1 MRRYSLFFLALLLLG
16 MKGEPFRYSREIKAK
31 SGWSV
36 LELPDDVLAAARPG
50 LADVRISG
58 KDGELGYV
66 LERELAPVAL
76 RLELR
81 NVESRPGSETTAL
94 LDRGPNATLCS
105 ELALEVGGSEPF
117 LKPLSLEASPD
128 GERFATIT
136 RGSIFRLTPGAAL
149 PRLRFAPSDRR
160 FLRIRLD
167 DTNSA
172 AVRPIAARCLQSV
185 TPEAPLREVALTL
198 QRTPGNDTVD
208 RFSLALPIANLPITS
223 VRLIVNGLAFAREAR
238 IYESV
243 LFRDELSRR
252 LVGHGRLERSA
263 TGEGSTTLVVGELS
277 GAALELEI
285 DRPGGSLDVRQAI
298 ALVEP
303 QRLVFIAPDEGGLT
317 LLYGSESARAPS
329 YDLGQALSRG
339 RPTTL
344 VSAELGAVKDAGA
357 APTLAS
363 PARSPVAD
371 PTLWKRRQRIGLPPK
386 GPVAFLDLEGETAD
400 KVHEVRVVDAAGRQV
415 PFLVETSER
424 STPRT
429 LPFTQKTEGTR
440 TLVTVALD
448 PKERLSRLELR
459 VTAPA
464 YFDREVAVLVPQ
476 RDARGPTGQLE
487 VARARWVKQPDDDDG
502 SLSIPLSLSREPTLT
517 LSIENSDN
525 PALAL
530 ASVVGRAQRRRIN
543 FLFEAGDTLELWSS
557 NDGAAA
563 PRYDLQLI
571 AAAVLK
577 TQALPATL
585 APAPA
590 EPTRVQ
596 APETPRWFWWVAVG
610 AGLLVVLALVR
621 VQRKSEV

>member
-1 MRRYSLFFLALLLLG
+1 MRRYSLFFLALLLVA

-81 NVESRPGSETTAL
+81 NVESRPGRETTAL

-117 LKPLSLEASPD
+117 LKPVSLEASPD

-136 RGSIFRLTPGAAL
+136 RGSIFRVTPGAAL

-208 RFSLALPIANLPITS
+208 RFSLALPGANLPVTS

-252 LVGHGRLERSA
+252 LVGLGRLERSA

-285 DRPGGSLDVRQAI
+285 DRPGGPLDVRQAI

-329 YDLGQALSRG
+329 YDLGQALSLG
-339 RPTTL
+339 RPSSL
-344 VSAELGAVKDAGA
+344 ASAELGAVKDAGA
-357 APTLAS
+357 PPPLAS

-371 PTLWKRRQRIGLPPK
+371 PTRWKRRQRIGLPPK

-429 LPFTQKTEGTR
+429 LSFTQKTEGTR
-440 TLVTVALD
+440 TLVTVSLD

-464 YFDREVAVLVPQ
+464 YFEREVAAFVPQ

-487 VARARWVKQPDDDDG
+487 VARARWVKQPDDDG
-502 SLSIPLSLSREPTLT
+502 ALSIPLSLSREPTLT
-517 LSIENSDN
+517 LSIENADN
-525 PALAL
+525 PPLAL

-543 FLFEAGDTLELWSS
+543 FLFEAGDRLELWSS

-577 TQALPATL
+577 SQALPATL
-585 APAPA
+585 APALA
-590 EPTRVQ
+590 EPTPVQ
-596 APETPRWFWWVAVG
+596 APDTPRWFWWVAVG

-621 VQRKSEV
+621 VQRKSDV

>member
-1 MRRYSLFFLALLLLG
+1 MRRYSLFFLALLLLA
-16 MKGEPFRYSREIKAK
+16 MKGEPFRYSRELKAK
-31 SGWSV
+31 PGWSV

-50 LADVRISG
+50 LLDVRIRG

-81 NVESRPGSETTAL
+81 NVESRPGRETTAL

-117 LKPLSLEASPD
+117 LKPISLEASVD

-136 RGSIFRLTPGAAL
+136 RGSVFRLTPGAAL

-160 FLRIRLD
+160 FIRIRLD

-172 AVRPIAARCLQSV
+172 AVHPIAARCLQSV
-185 TPEAPLREVALTL
+185 TPEAPLREVALEL

-208 RFSLALPIANLPITS
+208 RFSLALPSANLPITS

-252 LVGHGRLERSA
+252 LVGLGRLERAA
-263 TGEGSTTLVVGELS
+263 TGEGNTTLVVGELS

-285 DRPGGSLDVRQAI
+285 DRLGGPLDVRQAI
-298 ALVEP
+298 ALVPP

-317 LLYGSESARAPS
+317 LLYGSESARAPH
-329 YDLGQALSRG
+329 YDLGQALSLG
-339 RPTTL
+339 RPSSL
-344 VSAELGAVKDAGA
+344 ASAELGAVKDAGA
-357 APTLAS
+357 PPPLAS
-363 PARSPVAD
+363 PARSPIAD

-440 TLVTVALD
+440 TLVTVSLD

-464 YFDREVAVLVPQ
+464 YFEREVAVLVPE
-476 RDARGPTGQLE
+476 RDARGPTGQVE
-487 VARARWVKQPDDDDG
+487 VARARWVKHPDDDG
-502 SLSIPLSLSREPTLT
+502 ALSIPLSLSREPTLT
-517 LSIENSDN
+517 LSIENADN
-525 PALAL
+525 PPLAL
-530 ASVVGRAQRRRIN
+530 ASIVGRAERRRIN
-543 FLFEAGDTLELWSS
+543 FVFEPGDTLELWSS

-577 TQALPATL
+577 SQALPATL

-590 EPTRVQ
+590 EVPRVQ
-596 APETPRWFWWVAVG
+596 ATETPRWFFWVVVG